1 MIKNDIVKLIY
12 QYCTENGLDE
22 VGKALKKESNAEIE
36 SPFLSQIKEYI
47 TEDNFDKAIHLIEVS
62 LTFEQKTLII
72 PQILL
77 YQIFKYHSKNKS
89 PTKTVK
95 LIRKLSSCV
104 YDKNKVISKCA
115 YLLFDKNDKNKT
127 MKNDTFIHS
136 NNLKSLFEYISTVL
150 SNSKNENIKTLH
162 PQSLIRMMSI
172 IEKNQIERCKYH
184 NIIKE
189 TKSLGHCCEEDLIPS
204 KQLLIINTNNS
215 EEIVSLSMN
224 PSKDLLAVLFNNDYI
239 KIYKISYLSNK
250 ILQFELIRKYNDK
263 HKSQITSLQMFSQDM
278 LLTSSKD
285 KTVKITEISTNKT
298 EQLNFSD
305 MILSSIAF
313 TALDGIQRLAFAS
326 HNQMVY
332 IYNTKDK
339 LYQNEKVIDRIN
351 QICFSLPTSSLIFS
365 CPSNQ
370 SVMIYDISLTERR
383 ANIYIKDTILSM
395 GISKDGYS
403 LLINSS
409 NTTPVISLYDIVSK
423 TMTKYFGH
431 RQLGLC
437 NQCRFGGANENF
449 IIAGGCRKVTI
460 WRKGH
465 TIPVKTIEG
474 FSDLSDVVWENKDL
488 IISSGNDGVI
498 RIFGNKYLDGAVL
511 KEQKDSS
518 EENNN
523 MNEAEEEES
532 DEYNNQSD
540 LDESEESEDI
550 FF

>member
-12 QYCTENGLDE
+12 QYCSENGLDE
-22 VGKALKKESNAEIE
+22 VGNALKKESNVEIE

-47 TEDNFDKAIHLIEVS
+47 REDNFDKAIHLIESS
-62 LTFEQKTLII
+62 LTLEQKTLII

-77 YQIFKYHSKNKS
+77 YQIYKYHTKNKS
-89 PTKTVK
+89 SAKTIK

-104 YDKNKVISKCA
+104 YDSNKIISKCA
-115 YLLFDKNDKNKT
+115 YLLFDKNSNNKT
-127 MKNDTFIHS
+127 LKNDTFIHS
-136 NNLKSLFEYISTVL
+136 NSLKSLFEYISIVL
-150 SNSKNENIKTLH
+150 SNSKNEKIKTLH
-162 PQSLIRMMSI
+162 PQSLIRMIST
-172 IEKNQIERCKYH
+172 IEKNQMEKCKYH
-184 NIIKE
+184 NILNEKNSI
-189 TKSLGHCCEEDLIPS
+189 GHCCEEDLIPS
-204 KQLLIINTNNS
+204 KQVLLINTNNS
-215 EEIVSLSMN
+215 EEIVSLSMS
-224 PSKDLLAVLFNNDYI
+224 PSKDCLSVLFNNDCI

-263 HKSQITSLQMFSQDM
+263 HKSQITSLQMLSQDI

-298 EQLNFSD
+298 EQLDFSD

-313 TALDGIQRLAFAS
+313 TALDGIQRLAIAS

-332 IYNTKDK
+332 IYNIKEK
-339 LYQNEKVIDRIN
+339 KYQNEKVIDRIN

-370 SVMIYDISLTERR
+370 SILIYDLSLTERKE
-383 ANIYIKDTILSM
+383 NIYIKDTILSM

-409 NTTPVISLYDIVSK
+409 NITPVISLYDIVSK

-460 WRKGH
+460 WRRGH

-474 FSDLSDVVWENKDL
+474 FSDLSDVVWENKDVV
-488 IISSGNDGVI
+488 ISSGNDGVV

-511 KEQKDSS
+511 KEQKDLS

-523 MNEAEEEES
+523 MNEGEEEES
-532 DEYNNQSD
+532 DEDNQSD
-540 LDESEESEDI
+540 LDESEESEDYYI
-550 FF
+550 